1 MADLRLRSRRSY
13 CAAAW
18 SAGFTLIEIML
29 ALAILAVVLV
39 MLSGSFHTVAA
50 GKVQGENRLALD
62 QEGRILLAELSS
74 EIRGAVQTP
83 LVPSRTFLYGQAR
96 MQNALP
102 LDTIMVSSI
111 DPGHRR
117 ALEGFGAED
126 TVGYSTQPNP
136 DHRRWFLLLRQQ
148 NSSLLGIGTGDG
160 YKTPVVLADNLLSLH
175 IKYFNGTSWSES
187 WNSQSLPPGQGLPQQ
202 VSIDLTLASASGP
215 PLRLSTMV
223 VLPMALPEW

>member
-1 MADLRLRSRRSY
+1 
-13 CAAAW
+13 
-18 SAGFTLIEIML
+18 ML
-29 ALAILAVVLV
+29 ALSILAVVLV

-62 QEGRILLAELSS
+62 QEGRLLLAELST

-83 LVPSRTFLYGQAR
+83 LIPSRTFLYGQAR

-136 DHRRWFLLLRQQ
+136 NNRKWFLLLRQQ
-148 NSSLLGIGTGDG
+148 NSSLLGIDTGDG
-160 YKTPVVLADNLLSLH
+160 HKAPVVLADNLLSLH

-187 WNSQSLPPGQGLPQQ
+187 WNSQSLPPGQAIPQQ
-202 VSIDLTLASASGP
+202 VSIDLSLGSVSGP
-215 PLRLSTMV
+215 PLRLSTIV